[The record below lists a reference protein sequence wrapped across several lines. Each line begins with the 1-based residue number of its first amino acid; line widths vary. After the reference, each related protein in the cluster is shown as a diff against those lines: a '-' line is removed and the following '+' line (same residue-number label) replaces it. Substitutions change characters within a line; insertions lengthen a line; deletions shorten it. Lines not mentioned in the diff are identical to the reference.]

1 MNVLHPLPGHTALDQ
16 ICLRILATTDVHMN
30 ICGYDYYRDRPN
42 DLSGLP
48 RAADLI
54 AALRASADNS
64 LLVDNGDFL
73 QGTPMGDYVALE
85 KGVAPGRP
93 HPVIAAMNRL
103 GFDAG
108 TLGNHDFNYGLDFL
122 TDTLAGA
129 AFPVVSANVMRRSPR
144 GEGPDEPLLAPY
156 AILDRH
162 LRDRAGDLHALRIGI
177 IGFVPPQITTWDRHQ
192 LHGSVTTRDIVE
204 TAMIQ
209 VARMKAEGADVILA
223 LCHSGIGPAH
233 HASGME
239 NAAIP
244 LAAVEGIDA
253 LVTGHSHMV
262 FPSERFDGHQ
272 AIDTLRGTIHGKPA
286 VMSGAGASH
295 LGAIDLALERRGNR
309 WQVVS
314 GAAVAHPVNRPRP
327 PGGRKGPGD
336 KAVRRAIARD
346 HAATLAYIRRGVGA
360 TPQPLDTHFAQI
372 APNRALALIADAQ
385 RDHLRR
391 VLADSR
397 LAALPLLS
405 AASPIKAGGWHGPDH
420 YTNVPAGKLTVRSV
434 SDLYCF
440 PNRIAAVRVSGRD
453 LRNWLERAAGMFRRI
468 TPNRPDQVLLD
479 PRFPSYNFDV
489 IHGLSWQIDLSRPAL
504 FGPRGQATLHPAL
517 LDTAA
522 GAGIGRIRDLTWE
535 GTPVTD
541 DMEFIIATND
551 FRANGG
557 GHFPGTGPGA
567 VVYQAPITTRDI
579 LMNHIRETR
588 MVTPRLPRS
597 WRFAPLGGTAVIFE
611 TSPAATPAQIRE
623 TGLDLRRSGTTDQG
637 FARFELVL

>member
-1 MNVLHPLPGHTALDQ
+1 MNVLRPLPGYTSLNQ
-16 ICLRILATTDVHMN
+16 ICLRILATTDLHMN
-30 ICGYDYYRDRPN
+30 ICGYDYYRDQPN

-93 HPVIAAMNRL
+93 HPAIAAMNRL

-129 AFPVVSANVMRRSPR
+129 AFPIVSANVMRRAPR
-144 GEGPDEPLLAPY
+144 GQGPDEPLLAPY

-162 LRDRAGDLHALRIGI
+162 LRDRAGDSHALRIGI
-177 IGFVPPQITTWDRHQ
+177 IGFLPPQITTWDRHQ
-192 LHGSVTTRDIVE
+192 LHGRITTRDIVE

-239 NAAIP
+239 NAAVP
-244 LAAVEGIDA
+244 LAAVDGIDA

-272 AIDTLRGTIHGKPA
+272 ATDTLRGTIHGKPA

-314 GAAVAHPVNRPRP
+314 GAAVAHPVNRPHP
-327 PGGRKGPGD
+327 PVDRKGPGD
-336 KAVRRAIARD
+336 GAVRSAIARD

-360 TPQPLDTHFAQI
+360 TAQPLDTHFAQI
-372 APNRALALIADAQ
+372 APSRALALIADAQ

-434 SDLYCF
+434 ADLYCF

-453 LRNWLERAAGMFRRI
+453 LRNWLERAAGMFQRI
-468 TPNRPDQVLLD
+468 TPNRPGQLLLD

-489 IHGLSWQIDLSRPAL
+489 IHGLTWQIDLSRPAL
-504 FGPRGQATLHPAL
+504 FGPKGQATLHPAL
-517 LDTAA
+517 LDTAVST
-522 GAGIGRIRDLTWE
+522 GIGRIRDLAWE
-535 GTPVTD
+535 GTPVSD

-579 LMNHIRETR
+579 LMNHIREIR
-588 MVTPRLPRS
+588 MVAPRLPRS

-611 TSPAATPAQIRE
+611 TSPAASPAQARE
-623 TGLDLRRSGTTDQG
+623 TGLDLRRTGTTDQG